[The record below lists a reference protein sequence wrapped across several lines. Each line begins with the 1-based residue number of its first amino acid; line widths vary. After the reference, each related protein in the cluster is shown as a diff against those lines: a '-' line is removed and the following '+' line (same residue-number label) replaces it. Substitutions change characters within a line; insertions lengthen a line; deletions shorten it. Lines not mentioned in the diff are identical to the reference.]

1 MRRSAL
7 VTGASDGI
15 GRAVAQEL
23 ARAGWDVAVH
33 YNRNR
38 AGADLTAQAVAEAGG
53 RAVILQADLTAPV
66 EAMRLIAGYDAAFG
80 RMDALVN
87 NAGIVDRAARVEEMT
102 PERLTRMFAVNLTAP
117 FLLAGHAA
125 RRMSTRHGGSGGVIV
140 NVSSVAARLGS
151 GGQYVDYAASKAG
164 LDALTRG
171 LADEVAAEGVR
182 VVSVRPGII
191 DTGIHG
197 KGGEPDRAIRLADR
211 IPMRRAGTVQEV
223 ARTIL
228 WLLSDDASY
237 ITGTTIDVSGGR

>member
-1 MRRSAL
+1 MRSTAL

-15 GRAVAQEL
+15 GQEVARQL

-38 AGADLTAQAVAEAGG
+38 AGADLTAQAVTEAGG
-53 RAVILQADLTAPV
+53 RAVVLQADLSSP
-66 EAMRLIAGYDAAFG
+66 EGAMRLAADYDAAFG

-125 RRMSTRHGGSGGVIV
+125 RRMSTRHGGEGGVIV

-182 VVSVRPGII
+182 VVSVRPGIV
-191 DTGIHG
+191 DTAIHG
-197 KGGEPDRAIRLADR
+197 KGGEPDRANRLADR
-211 IPMRRAGTVQEV
+211 IPMGRPGTVHEI

-228 WLLSDDASY
+228 WLVSGDASY

>member
-1 MRRSAL
+1 MRRAAL

-23 ARAGWDVAVH
+23 AGAGWDVAVH

-38 AGADLTAQAVAEAGG
+38 AGADLTARGVAEAGG
-53 RAVILQADLTAPV
+53 RAVILQADLSVPV
-66 EAMRLIAGYDAAFG
+66 GAMRLMSEYGAAFG

-102 PERLTRMFAVNLTAP
+102 AERLTRMFAVNLTAP

-140 NVSSVAARLGS
+140 NVSSIAARLGS

-164 LDALTRG
+164 LDALTKG

-182 VVSVRPGII
+182 VVSVRPGLV
-191 DTGIHG
+191 DTAIHG
-197 KGGEPDRAIRLADR
+197 KGGEPDRANRLADR
-211 IPMRRAGTVQEV
+211 IPLGRPGEPYEV
-223 ARTIL
+223 ARAIL
-228 WLLSDDASY
+228 WLCSDEASY
-237 ITGTTIDVSGGR
+237 VTGTTLDVSGGR

>member
-15 GRAVAQEL
+15 GRAVAVEL
-23 ARAGWDVAVH
+23 ARAGWDLAVH

-53 RAVILQADLTAPV
+53 RAVILQADLAAPV
-66 EAMRLIAGYDAAFG
+66 EAMRLMAGYDAAFG

-87 NAGIVDRAARVEEMT
+87 NAGIVDHAARVEEMT

-125 RRMSTRHGGSGGVIV
+125 RRMSTRHGGRGGVIV

-191 DTGIHG
+191 DTEIHG

-211 IPMRRAGTVQEV
+211 IPMRRAGTVREV

>member
-87 NAGIVDRAARVEEMT
+87 NAGIVERAARVEEKT
-102 PERLTRMFAVNLTAP
+102 PEPQPRMFAVNLTAP

>member
-1 MRRSAL
+1 MTRCAL

-15 GRAVAQEL
+15 GQEVARRL
-23 ARAGWDVAVH
+23 AREGWDVAVH
-33 YNRNR
+33 FHRNR
-38 AGADLTAQAVAEAGG
+38 AGADATAGMVRETGR
-53 RAVILQADLTAPV
+53 RAVILQADLSTPAA
-66 EAMRLIAGYDAAFG
+66 AMRLAAEYDAAFN
-80 RMDALVN
+80 RMDALIN

-125 RRMSTRHGGSGGVIV
+125 RRMSTRNGGTGGVIV

-197 KGGEPDRAIRLADR
+197 KGGEPDRAVRLADR
-211 IPMRRAGTVQEV
+211 IPMRRAGTSAEV
-223 ARTIL
+223 ARTIV
-228 WLLSDDASY
+228 WLVSDAASY

>member
-1 MRRSAL
+1 MRRAVL

-15 GRAVAQEL
+15 GQEVARQF

-53 RAVILQADLTAPV
+53 RAVILQADLADPA

-80 RMDALVN
+80 HMDALIN
-87 NAGIVDRAARVEEMT
+87 NAGIVDRSSRVEDMT
-102 PERLTRMFAVNLTAP
+102 AERLTRMFAVNLTAP

-125 RRMSTRHGGSGGVIV
+125 RRMSTRHGGDGGVIV

-151 GGQYVDYAASKAG
+151 AGQYVDYAASKAG
-164 LDALTRG
+164 LDALTKG

-182 VVSVRPGII
+182 VVSVRPGIV

-211 IPMRRAGTVQEV
+211 IPMGRPGTVHEI

-228 WLLSDDASY
+228 WLVSGDASY

>member
-1 MRRSAL
+1 MCRTAL

-15 GRAVAQEL
+15 GQETAREL
-23 ARAGWDVAVH
+23 AGSGWDVAIH
-33 YNRNR
+33 YNCNR
-38 AGADLTAQAVAEAGG
+38 AGAELTARGVTAAGG
-53 RAVILQADLTAPV
+53 RSALLQADLTDPAAV
-66 EAMRLIAGYDAAFG
+66 MRLMAAYDAAFG
-80 RMDALVN
+80 RMDALIN

-125 RRMSTRHGGSGGVIV
+125 RRMSTRHGGAGGVIV

-151 GGQYVDYAASKAG
+151 AGQYVDYAASKAG
-164 LDALTRG
+164 LDALTKG

-191 DTGIHG
+191 DTAIHA
-197 KGGEPDRAIRLADR
+197 KGGEPDRAIHLADR
-211 IPMRRAGTVQEV
+211 IPMRRPGTVHEI

-228 WLLSDDASY
+228 WLLSEDASY

>member
-1 MRRSAL
+1 MRRAAL

-23 ARAGWDVAVH
+23 AGAGWDVAVH

-38 AGADLTAQAVAEAGG
+38 AGADLTARGVAGAGG
-53 RAVILQADLTAPV
+53 RAVILQADLSVPV
-66 EAMRLIAGYDAAFG
+66 GAMRLMSEYGAAFG

-102 PERLTRMFAVNLTAP
+102 AERLTRMFAVNLTAP

-140 NVSSVAARLGS
+140 NVSSIAARLGS

-164 LDALTRG
+164 LDALTKG

-182 VVSVRPGII
+182 VVSVRPGLV
-191 DTGIHG
+191 DTAIHG

-211 IPMRRAGTVQEV
+211 IPMRRAGTAREI

-228 WLLSDDASY
+228 WLLSGDASY